1 MAAIPEGR
9 DLNTVTADEWRAAT
23 TDERDAFT
31 DGQRRRGCVSMVC
44 LTCGFPTV
52 YGQASCEACRDLED
66 VGLSPRLLQSHR
78 ALGEEMGKRAWIR
91 PAAAP
96 VRVVS
101 LWETA

>member
-1 MAAIPEGR
+1 MAAIPESR
-9 DLNTVTADEWRAAT
+9 DLNTVTADEWRAAST
-23 TDERDAFT
+23 YERDAFT

-52 YGQASCEACRDLED
+52 YGQASCDACRDID
-66 VGLSPRLLQSHR
+66 AAGLSAYLLQSHR
-78 ALGEEMGKRAWIR
+78 ELGEEMGRRAWIR